1 MWDDFDDQDPDFD
14 QEGNFNFEND
24 QGKVFQHPL
33 MKKARDIVGLTKA
46 LVGSLD
52 EARRE
57 LYGSMMLE
65 DAVSLGAKFT
75 AAEGITDFVLKM
87 EKAMLMKIHAKSLFS
102 MSYQLALEE
111 THAEEHLQLLRES
124 IDDYRLLF
132 VDWVKDFDPKEKSDD
147 GWGIFT
153 D

>member
-1 MWDDFDDQDPDFD
+1 MWDDFDDEDADFNED
-14 QEGNFNFEND
+14 GDFNFQKD
-24 QGKVFQHPL
+24 QDKIYRHPL
-33 MKKARDIVGLTKA
+33 MKKAKDIVGLTKA

-65 DAVSLGAKFT
+65 DAVELGAKFS
-75 AAEGITDFVLKM
+75 AAESMPDFVIKM
-87 EKAMLMKIHAKSLFS
+87 EKAMLMKIHAKSLIS
-102 MSYQLALEE
+102 MSYQLALEQ
-111 THAEEHLQLLRES
+111 THAEEHLQLLRVS
-124 IDDYRLLF
+124 IEDYRLLF
-132 VDWVKDFDPKEKSDD
+132 VAWVKGFDYSEKNDD